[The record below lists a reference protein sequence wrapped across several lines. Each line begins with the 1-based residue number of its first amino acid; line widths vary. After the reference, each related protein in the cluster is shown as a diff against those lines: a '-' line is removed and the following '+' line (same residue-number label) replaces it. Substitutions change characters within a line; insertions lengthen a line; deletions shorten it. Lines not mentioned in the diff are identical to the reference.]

1 MSSPSPQPG
10 PARSAQP
17 EFAVRGAVDLSALN
31 RPQAP
36 PPGEPGGAPE
46 AGGFVVDVSEANF
59 EQLVRDSSTYPVV
72 MLIWIP
78 TDQANAELG
87 VTLGRLAD
95 EYGGRFLLGRVD
107 AQAYPQ
113 VAAAF
118 QVQGVPTVVAV
129 LQGQPLPLFQGAAE
143 EQQIRGVLDQVLA
156 AAEQNGVN
164 GRVPGAAP
172 AADAV
177 EAEEQLPPL
186 PPLHQEAYDA
196 IERDDLDA
204 AVAAY
209 EKALRQDPKDSD
221 ATAGLAQVR
230 LMQRTRDAD
239 LAAARKA
246 AADAP
251 SDVDA
256 ALAVAD
262 LDMLGG
268 KVDDAFARLLDLL
281 PGADADDKEKLRV
294 RLLELFELAGTG
306 DPRVSKAR
314 KRLAISLY

>member
-36 PPGEPGGAPE
+36 PPGEPGGAPV

-177 EAEEQLPPL
+177 EAEELPPL

-221 ATAGLAQVR
+221 ATAGLAQVH

>member
-1 MSSPSPQPG
+1 MSSATPQPG

-17 EFAVRGAVDLSALN
+17 EFAVRGAVDLSALT

-59 EQLVRDSSTYPVV
+59 EQLVRDSATYPVV
-72 MLIWIP
+72 ILLWIP
-78 TDQANAELG
+78 TDKANADLG
-87 VTLGRLAD
+87 ATLGRLAQ

-107 AQAYPQ
+107 AQASPQ

-129 LQGQPLPLFQGAAE
+129 LQGQPLPLFQGAAD
-143 EQQIRGVLDQVLA
+143 EQQIRSVLDQVLA
-156 AAEQNGVN
+156 AAEQNGVT
-164 GRVPGAAP
+164 GRAPGAAP
-172 AADAV
+172 TDGEPAP
-177 EAEEQLPPL
+177 EPEQPL

-196 IERDDLDA
+196 IERDDLGA
-204 AVAAY
+204 AAAAY
-209 EKALRQDPKDSD
+209 EKALRQDPKDAD
-221 ATAGLAQVR
+221 AAAGLAQVH
-230 LMQRTRDAD
+230 LMQRTHDAD
-239 LAAARKA
+239 LAAVRQA

-251 SDVDA
+251 ADVDA

-262 LDMLGG
+262 VDMLGG

-281 PGADADDKEKLRV
+281 PDADADGKEKLRV
-294 RLLELFELAGTG
+294 RLLELFEVAGTT
-306 DPRVSKAR
+306 DPRVNKAR
-314 KRLAISLY
+314 RRLSLYLY

>member
-1 MSSPSPQPG
+1 MSSATSQPG

-31 RPQAP
+31 RPQSP

-59 EQLVRDSSTYPVV
+59 EQLVRDSATYPVV
-72 MLIWIP
+72 ILLWIP
-78 TDQANAELG
+78 TDKANADLG
-87 VTLGRLAD
+87 STMGRLAQ

-107 AQAYPQ
+107 AQASPQ

-129 LQGQPLPLFQGAAE
+129 LQGQPLPLFQGAAD

-156 AAEQNGVN
+156 AAEQNGVT
-164 GRVPGAAP
+164 GRAPGAAP
-172 AADAV
+172 AGDEPAV
-177 EAEEQLPPL
+177 EPEKPL

-196 IERDDLDA
+196 IERDDLPA
-204 AVAAY
+204 AAAAY

-221 ATAGLAQVR
+221 AAAGLAQVH
-230 LMQRTRDAD
+230 LMQRTHDAD
-239 LAAARKA
+239 LAAVRTA

-268 KVDDAFARLLDLL
+268 KVEDAFGRLLDLM
-281 PGADADDKEKLRV
+281 PEADADGKEKLRV
-294 RLLELFELAGTG
+294 RLLELFEVAGTT
-306 DPRVSKAR
+306 DPRVAKAR
-314 KRLAISLY
+314 RRLSLYLY